1 MIETTVITCF
11 PPNQTLSFLLFV
23 KQSQKYWPV
32 DLQSSQSCIKL
43 ILKVL
48 WFCDIICWSWVC
60 SSSLYTIIRESL
72 LSLLGTV
79 PCSISNLWYLWFKWT
94 TTRCFKLKYHWC
106 MFHFDNLHE
115 RALIDFSS
123 VPSHEILLRPMHYF
137 QV

>member
-11 PPNQTLSFLLFV
+11 PPNQTEFSSFRKKISEILTC
-23 KQSQKYWPV
+23 WPAE
-32 DLQSSQSCIKL
+32 SSQSCIKL

-60 SSSLYTIIRESL
+60 GSSLYTIIRESL
-72 LSLLGTV
+72 ISLLGTV

-123 VPSHEILLRPMHYF
+123 VPSHKILLRPMHYF